1 MEKYK
6 EIVVDASVVVKWLA
20 VERGFEKALK
30 LRDTHLMGLARL
42 VAPNLILY

>member
-1 MEKYK
+1 LEKYK
-6 EIVVDASVVVKWLA
+6 EIVVDASVVVKWFA

-30 LRDTHLMGLARL
+30 LRDTHLRGLARL